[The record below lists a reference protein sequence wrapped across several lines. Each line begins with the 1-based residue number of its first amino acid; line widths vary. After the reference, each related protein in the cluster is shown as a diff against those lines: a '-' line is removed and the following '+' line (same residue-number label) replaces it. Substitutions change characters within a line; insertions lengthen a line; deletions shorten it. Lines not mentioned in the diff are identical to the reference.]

1 MGEHTL
7 KIENLSVN
15 SFRQRCFVRR
25 SKELFGSKYTF
36 IDNLPEQIEK
46 LKGFTNWEN
55 FSETWDIYWV
65 GLDPK
70 TMKWVAGR
78 HNSPIRKIV
87 TPLRIVEKDERTG
100 RMLETYLDKQ
110 EISNIEVPK
119 TNFPPETEED
129 RVISESLSGKVVVDE
144 TEHDK
149 AIRAIEANLEM
160 LQRQLL
166 ALKK

>member
-1 MGEHTL
+1 MGEHKI

-15 SFRQRCFVRR
+15 NLRQRCFVRR
-25 SKELFGSKYTF
+25 SKALFGSNYTF
-36 IDNLPEQIEK
+36 VDDLPEQIEE

-55 FSETWDIYWV
+55 FSETWDVYWV

-87 TPLRIVEKDERTG
+87 FPIRIMEKDERTG

-110 EISNIEVPK
+110 EISKMEVPE
-119 TNFPPETEED
+119 TSYPPETEED
-129 RVISESLSGKVVVDE
+129 RIISESLSGKVVVDE